1 MEKFFDLDVQI
12 EQANSTDAI
21 MPGVTQ
27 DSCAFVCY
35 PEDLTLA

>member
-1 MEKFFDLDVQI
+1 MENFFDLDVQI
-12 EQANSTDAI
+12 EQITTTKV

-27 DSCAFVCY
+27 TSCAFVCY